1 MTTDVHAG
9 GDPEIAVGRV
19 EAVETFGKRAL
30 VFPDGHMHTLLL
42 PRLAG
47 SGAEERR

>member
-9 GDPEIAVGRV
+9 GDHEIAVGRV
-19 EAVETFGKRAL
+19 EAVETFGKRPL
-30 VFPDGHMHTLLL
+30 VFHDGDMHTLPL